1 MRAGDGGEAFA
12 RRSRGVQIVGR
23 GPALPRDGLPDGT
36 WGWLPVLSVNPST
49 PEFDTMPKIFRYR
62 PSPARPLA
70 FVVLGLLAAACAS
83 GGGAGG
89 GGEATPAAG
98 PGEIIL
104 QVHNTDS
111 AGQPLR
117 IYLVPEAGTE
127 RVIGNVAFN
136 EVLTVP
142 HTGGQG
148 RFQFRAERPDGSTVT
163 SPLFTAI
170 SGTYV
175 WDIAL
180 RRVERKR

>member
-1 MRAGDGGEAFA
+1 MR
-12 RRSRGVQIVGR
+12 IH
-23 GPALPRDGLPDGT
+23 L
-36 WGWLPVLSVNPST
+36 
-49 PEFDTMPKIFRYR
+49 RYR
-62 PSPARPLA
+62 SFMTRLSA
-70 FVVLGLLAAACAS
+70 FLTLGLLASACAS
-83 GGGAGG
+83 GGGGGG
-89 GGEATPAAG
+89 GGETAPAAG

-117 IYLVPEAGTE
+117 IYLVPDAGTE

-142 HTGGQG
+142 HTAGQG

-163 SPLFTAI
+163 SPMFNAI